1 MTTSVTQSVVAPGAA
16 ARTRLPRPGGRG
28 GGLQPASLNLFYVPA
43 LAILLVFTAYPLVSG
58 IQLSFTNW
66 DGFSLESTFVGWDNY
81 VRMFSDPAFRTVLVN
96 TFIYGIGST
105 IIQQVLGLALA
116 VALNRKSRFN
126 GALRAVIY
134 LPVLVSPVIMGTM
147 YYFLFQYNNG
157 ALNGL
162 LGLFGAAPVAW
173 FTNEAVSIGII
184 VVVNS
189 LQFVGISMIIYLAGL
204 QSIPEEVQEAASL
217 DGASGW
223 TSFRNITLPLLQP
236 AMATSV
242 VLNLIGGLKLFDVIK
257 VLTGGGPGYST
268 NSLSSFIS
276 VVYFNNQAAGY
287 ASAMG
292 VVLFLIILVFT
303 VVLNRGLNRNR
314 LEA

>member
-1 MTTSVTQSVVAPGAA
+1 MTTSVPQSVVAPSAA
-16 ARTRLPRPGGRG
+16 ARKRLPRSGGRG
-28 GGLQPASLNLFYVPA
+28 KGLQPASLNLFYVPA

-66 DGFSLESTFVGWDNY
+66 DGFSLESAFVGLENY
-81 VRMFSDPAFRTVLVN
+81 ARIFGDPAFRTVLIN

-105 IIQQVLGLALA
+105 IIQQVLGLGLA
-116 VALNRKSRFN
+116 VALNRKSRLN

-157 ALNGL
+157 ALNSII
-162 LGLFGAAPVAW
+162 GLFGGAPVAW
-173 FTNEAVSIGII
+173 FNDEGVSIAII
-184 VVVNS
+184 VIVNS
-189 LQFVGISMIIYLAGL
+189 LQFVGTSMIIYLAGL

-223 TSFRNITLPLLQP
+223 KSFRHITLPLLQP
-236 AMATSV
+236 ALATSV
-242 VLNLIGGLKLFDVIK
+242 VLNLVGGLKLFDVIK

-268 NSLSSFIS
+268 NSLSSYIS

-303 VVLNRGLNRNR
+303 VVVNRGLNRNR

>member
-1 MTTSVTQSVVAPGAA
+1 MTALSPQSVVPRAA
-16 ARTRLPRPGGRG
+16 AHKRLPRTGGRG
-28 GGLQPASLNLFYVPA
+28 KGIQPASLNFFYVPA
-43 LAILLVFTAYPLVSG
+43 LVILLVFTVYPLISG

-81 VRMFSDPAFRTVLVN
+81 VQLFGDSAFRTVLIN
-96 TFIYGIGST
+96 TFIYGIGCT
-105 IIQQVLGLALA
+105 IIQQVLGLSLA
-116 VALNRKSRFN
+116 VALNRKGRLN
-126 GALRAVIY
+126 GLLRAVIY

-147 YYFLFQYNNG
+147 YYFMFQYNNG
-157 ALNGL
+157 ALNTVTA
-162 LGLFGAAPVAW
+162 LFGAEPKAW
-173 FTNEAVSIGII
+173 FNDEATAIAII

-189 LQFVGISMIIYLAGL
+189 VQFVGIPMIIYLAGL
-204 QSIPEEVQEAASL
+204 QGIPADVREAASL

-223 TSFRNITLPLLQP
+223 KSFRYITLPLLQP
-236 AMATSV
+236 AFATSV

-268 NSLSSFIS
+268 NSLSSYIS
-276 VVYFNNQAAGY
+276 IVYFNNQAAGY

-292 VVLFLIILVFT
+292 VVLFLIILVLT
-303 VVLNRGLNRNR
+303 VMLNRGLNRNR